1 MIGVKIM
8 ANNKKTFNTPID
20 VEIAERFRQQC
31 KSLNVAMN
39 TILEVFMRD
48 FGRGKFLIGMEKDEE
63 SGELVF
69 TFNLKDKK

>member
-1 MIGVKIM
+1 M

-20 VEIAERFRQQC
+20 VEIAEKFRQQC
-31 KSLNVAMN
+31 KNLNVAMN

-48 FGRGKFLIGMEKDEE
+48 FGRGKFLIGMERDEE